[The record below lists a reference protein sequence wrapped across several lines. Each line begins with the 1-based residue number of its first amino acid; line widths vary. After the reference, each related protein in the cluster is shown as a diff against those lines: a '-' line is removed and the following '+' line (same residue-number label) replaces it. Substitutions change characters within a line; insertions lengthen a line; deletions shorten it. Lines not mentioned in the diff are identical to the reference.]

1 MRPPCG
7 LEIDRRSGS
16 LGLPVRRQDIEIPE
30 PCHADWDAMRPED
43 KGRFCFDCRKTVHD
57 LSAMTKDEAKDF
69 LRRSACNDICVSYQH
84 HEDGTLAFREPAPR
98 PSTVV
103 PVARLLRPRS
113 VAAAVA
119 SAGMAMALAACAPHG
134 DAPAQRYAAE
144 APAFEAPGVVIPI
157 GVAEKPVVEDEPCD
171 PEVTKVT
178 EPVEPAVSGP
188 ERSSVRGR
196 LQRTAGKPVQMP
208 RVKGDMAF
216 VDPDAL

>member
-1 MRPPCG
+1 MCG
-7 LEIDRRSGS
+7 QIDRLPGS
-16 LGLPVRRQDIEIPE
+16 LGQPVRRQDIEIPE

-69 LRRSACNDICVSYQH
+69 LRRSACNDVCVSYQH

-119 SAGMAMALAACAPHG
+119 GAGMAMALAACAPHG
-134 DAPAQRYAAE
+134 DAPAQRYAPE

-157 GVAEKPVVEDEPCD
+157 GVAERPVVPVVEDAPCE

-178 EPVEPAVSGP
+178 ETVERALPEP
-188 ERSSVRGR
+188 ERVRGR
-196 LQRTAGKPVQMP
+196 LRRTAGKPVPMP